1 MRTGRFANMLLHIV
15 LQQLVAWSVERDNR
29 SQTSTNKTD
38 THTFRCVSVQ
48 AGVQPQRAAQQ
59 NRSTSVTG
67 SAVRSDQAQPA
78 LSGADRLVP
87 VSLDVRRTDT
97 DRQTASDV
105 HEAYDLETFLKERD
119 ACGVRYRLALTTKC
133 PG

>member
-38 THTFRCVSVQ
+38 THNFRCVSVQ

-59 NRSTSVTG
+59 NRTASVTG

-97 DRQTASDV
+97 RQTASDV

-119 ACGVRYRLALTTKC
+119 ACGVRYRLALTRKF